1 MDHGRYV
8 FSFLACL
15 GNMICLLGRDTMRL
29 AVLPMQ
35 EELHISQDQ
44 VSHILGKGS
53 FKKKI
58 KNIWKI
64 PHLGG
69 GGQQGVIFHMLS

>member
-44 VSHILGKGS
+44 VSHILGK
-53 FKKKI
+53 
-58 KNIWKI
+58 
-64 PHLGG
+64 L
-69 GGQQGVIFHMLS
+69 VIVMF

>member
-44 VSHILGKGS
+44 VSHILGNWYRNVLNNILM
-53 FKKKI
+53 I
-58 KNIWKI
+58 KLKVVTTTAW
-64 PHLGG
+64 
-69 GGQQGVIFHMLS
+69 F

>member
-35 EELHISQDQ
+35 EELHFSPGD
-44 VSHILGKGS
+44 VSHVLGNSDGARDM
-53 FKKKI
+53 FTD
-58 KNIWKI
+58 
-64 PHLGG
+64 H
-69 GGQQGVIFHMLS
+69 

>member
-1 MDHGRYV
+1 MISDNGRYV
-8 FSFLACL
+8 FSILACV

-44 VSHILGKGS
+44 VSHILGKIIFLRTFS
-53 FKKKI
+53 KI
-58 KNIWKI
+58 KLLII
-64 PHLGG
+64 
-69 GGQQGVIFHMLS
+69 